1 VHFLSY
7 ALIAVASYLL
17 GSIPTGFLV
26 ARVKGIDIRKV
37 GSGNIGATN
46 ALRVLGKPAGILVL
60 LVDALKG
67 LLAVAIVVNWYPEL
81 HEMAPRL
88 FGVNGYPD
96 SQMREV
102 LGIVAGVF
110 AVLGHNYPCWLGF
123 KGGKGIATSAG
134 VLTALVPWALL
145 IILSVWIVLCAATRY
160 VSIGSLA
167 ASATLP
173 FATWLTTR
181 NWTLTVVTGAMGV
194 LAIYKHK
201 GNIQRLMNG
210 TEPRFGRKKP
220 VSKVGPAWSEQANDQ
235 ADSSATPEEATPPD
249 VRAALVVIGLPEGSA
264 FEGIRKA
271 YYDIVKQYHPD
282 MVAHL
287 GPELK
292 KVAELKTKEINHA
305 YQVLENFYKEE
316 AAQ

>member
-7 ALIAVASYLL
+7 ALIAIAAYLL

-26 ARVKGIDIRKV
+26 ARAKGIDIRKV

-67 LLAVAIVVNWYPEL
+67 WVAVRVVAMLIVEQFSSADATDGNRVLAAIL
-81 HEMAPRL
+81 A
-88 FGVNGYPD
+88 
-96 SQMREV
+96 S
-102 LGIVAGVF
+102 VF

-145 IILSVWIVLCAATRY
+145 IILSVWIVLFAVTRY

-181 NWTLTVVTGAMGV
+181 DWTLTVVTGAMGA

-210 TEPRFGRKKP
+210 TEPRIGAKKP
-220 VSKVGPAWSEQANDQ
+220 
-235 ADSSATPEEATPPD
+235 EET
-249 VRAALVVIGLPEGSA
+249 
-264 FEGIRKA
+264 
-271 YYDIVKQYHPD
+271 
-282 MVAHL
+282 
-287 GPELK
+287 
-292 KVAELKTKEINHA
+292 
-305 YQVLENFYKEE
+305 
-316 AAQ
+316 AQ